1 MAGKAITDLGS
12 SLVVFLS
19 SAEREQKRLTRELS
33 KAESYQG
40 WITIAERLD
49 YMR

>member
-12 SLVVFLS
+12 SLVVLMSF
-19 SAEREQKRLTRELS
+19 AEREQKRLIHELG

>member
-1 MAGKAITDLGS
+1 MAGKAVTDLGS

-19 SAEREQKRLTRELS
+19 SAEREQQHLISDLS
-33 KAESYQG
+33 KSTSYQG
-40 WITIAERLD
+40 WMTIAERLD